1 MLNDGRLVEDDP
13 DTDRTSSAVRDRHRR
28 SCQFEW
34 HTLAVADG
42 GVEGNE
48 MLHPGS
54 SAEESEWRM
63 ILIREAHGHDKSA
76 WTLSTRRRP

>member
-34 HTLAVADG
+34 HTLAVARD
-42 GVEGNE
+42 NRSAI
-48 MLHPGS
+48 MLFRG
-54 SAEESEWRM
+54 
-63 ILIREAHGHDKSA
+63 
-76 WTLSTRRRP
+76 RRPS